1 MANIFYTNSFPYLG
15 YIFALLSVLP
25 HIFICSIFKPNYK
38 KVKFSTLDRNEKI
51 FETVKNILYVI
62 NLIILVVINN
72 KLNIVNVNVLFG
84 IALFFIVIY
93 YEMFLRYV
101 FKGKQQKIL
110 YKRFMYIRIPL
121 YIAMSFSNLFFA
133 IWSKNIVYIIAAIIF
148 AIVNIYVE
156 NGKYM
161 KYFTEYRELYGK
173 NKKKTGK
180 KMLKD
185 AIQPKGLKYITCA
198 VIIYN
203 PKTQKFLM
211 QKRTKDKGGKWATT
225 SGHPIYGQTSVEG
238 MQTEIKEEIGL
249 DVNADELEFVDTIE
263 RKEKYVD
270 LYYLEGDYSLD
281 SIIMQ
286 KDEVDDVKWMSRRE
300 IENLHSANKYK
311 ETHYNYFIEVVK
323 SKKIK

>member
-1 MANIFYTNSFPYLG
+1 MADIFYTNSFPYLG

-25 HIFICSIFKPNYK
+25 HILICSIFKPNYK

-51 FETVKNILYVI
+51 FEAVKNILYVI

-84 IALFFIVIY
+84 IALFFVVIY

-101 FKGKQQKIL
+101 FTGKQQKIL

-133 IWSKNIVYIIAAIIF
+133 IWSKNIVYIIVAIIF

-225 SGHPIYGQTSVEG
+225 SGHPIFGQTSVEG

-249 DVNADELEFVDTIE
+249 DVNVNELEFVDTIE

-281 SIIMQ
+281 SITMQ
-286 KDEVDDVKWMSRRE
+286 KDEVSDVKWMTRKE
-300 IENLHSANKYK
+300 VENLHSTNKFK
-311 ETHYNYFIEVVK
+311 ETHYKYFTEVIK

>member
-1 MANIFYTNSFPYLG
+1 MANIFNTNSFEYLG

-25 HIFICSIFKPNYK
+25 HILICSIFKPNYK
-38 KVKFSTLDRNEKI
+38 KVKFSTLDRNEKL
-51 FETVKNILYVI
+51 FEAVKNILYVI
-62 NLIILVVINN
+62 NLIILVVINK
-72 KLNIVNVNVLFG
+72 KLNLVNVDILFG

-93 YEMFLRYV
+93 YEMFFRYV
-101 FKGKQQKIL
+101 FNGKQQKIL
-110 YKRFMYIRIPL
+110 YKRFMYIRIPF
-121 YIAMSFSNLFFA
+121 YISMSLSNLFLA
-133 IWSKNIVYIIAAIIF
+133 IWSKSVVYIIFAILF
-148 AIVNIYVE
+148 AIVNIFVE

-173 NKKKTGK
+173 NKTKTGK

-225 SGHPIYGQTSVEG
+225 SGHPIYGQTSIEG
-238 MQTEIKEEIGL
+238 MKTEIKEEIGL
-249 DVNADELEFVDTIE
+249 DVNINDLEFVDSIE

-270 LYYLEGDYSLD
+270 LYYLEGNYSLD
-281 SIIMQ
+281 SIVLQ
-286 KDEVDDVKWMSRRE
+286 KDEVDDVKWMSRKE
-300 IENLHSANKYK
+300 VESLHSANKYK
-311 ETHYNYFIEVVK
+311 ETHYKYFTEVVK
-323 SKKIK
+323 SKKIR

>member
-25 HIFICSIFKPNYK
+25 HILICSIFKPKYK

-93 YEMFLRYV
+93 YEMFFRYV

-110 YKRFMYIRIPL
+110 YKRFMYIRIPF
-121 YIAMSFSNLFFA
+121 YISMSLSNAFFA
-133 IWSKNIVYIIAAIIF
+133 IWSKNIIYIIF
-148 AIVNIYVE
+148 AVLFTVVNIFVE
-156 NGKYM
+156 NKKYM

-198 VIIYN
+198 VVIYN

-225 SGHPIYGQTSVEG
+225 SGHPVYGQTSVEG

-249 DVNADELEFVDTIE
+249 DVNVDELEFVDTIE

-281 SIIMQ
+281 SITMQ